1 MDQLP
6 DEVILNLLQFLEA
19 REVVAV
25 QRLSSRYLALGR
37 DNVVWKLEC
46 FNHSRAEAQ
55 LRREQLLAAQDSRLT
70 ELRNAVSA
78 LPTPRSNDE
87 DLDSPIITDERQ
99 SDPAA
104 TERQQW
110 QRALANW
117 EPGYPGERID
127 YYEEFVQRHADI
139 NVDWIR
145 LPKPQTNDK
154 ETLREATGVAL
165 LNDGFD
171 SGPQHIVAP
180 LDDGSVCIFDITPRS
195 TLEPGGG
202 GRLLSRSKPGLLTG
216 RDDPNESHAIM
227 TETGAVECVS
237 VNPSTQKGSFAVQN
251 TLHEVDL
258 NTLRLI
264 SSKPYPFRVTALS
277 STSGFEPLAVG
288 TNHTIHLHDSR
299 DPYRPSATAEL
310 IAGPTSQHATLSQ
323 PGPLALLHYPQSNT
337 LWTAGRFTSLLN
349 YDVRRFP
356 RLLGTLHSGA
366 RVASLSLLPYSLLSP
381 RSATGST
388 LVAAA
393 AYKGKG
399 SLELLDLPS
408 RPTLAGPNSEKV
420 KIYQNRQTASASKLL
435 SAVPHGGR
443 LVFSDGDG
451 NLKWVERDGRTEVRR
466 CDINDFIPQSP
477 SHDPSPR
484 APRADIFGR
493 QADDLNAA
501 NGTVVQKILPVHGP
515 STSSFLSSGV
525 DRPDVPTQS
534 LLLWTG
540 DGELGVLNFSGSKGG
555 KDAFYD
561 ALEDQEQVGGEELAR
576 RDAERQFSAR
586 MRRALERSAE
596 EVRFVRGL
604 GMGG

>member
-25 QRLSSRYLALGR
+25 QRLSSRYLALAR

-78 LPTPRSNDE
+78 LPTPRSDDE
-87 DLDSPIITDERQ
+87 DLDSPTITDERQ

-154 ETLREATGVAL
+154 ETLREANGVAL
-165 LNDGFD
+165 LDFRSDPGQ
-171 SGPQHIVAP
+171 QHVVAP
-180 LDDGSVCIFDITPRS
+180 LDDGSVCIFDIYSHS
-195 TLEPGGG
+195 TLESGGG
-202 GRLLSRSKPGLLTG
+202 GRLLLRSKPGLLTG
-216 RDDPNESHAIM
+216 RDDPNESHSIM

-237 VNPSTQKGSFAVQN
+237 VESSIQKGFFAVQS
-251 TLHEVDL
+251 TLQEVDL
-258 NTLRLI
+258 STLQLI
-264 SSKPYPFRVTALS
+264 ASKPYPFPITALS
-277 STSGFEPLAVG
+277 STSPSEPLAVG

-299 DPYRPSATAEL
+299 DPYSPSATAEL
-310 IAGPTSQHATLSQ
+310 IAGPASQHATLSQ
-323 PGPLALLHYPQSNT
+323 PGPLALLHQPHSNS
-337 LWTAGRFTSLLN
+337 LWTAGRFTSLLK
-349 YDVRRFP
+349 YDVRHFP

-366 RVASLSLLPYSLLSP
+366 RIASLSLLPYPLLSP
-381 RSATGST
+381 RSDIGST
-388 LVAAA
+388 LIAAA

-399 SLELLDLPS
+399 SLELFDLPS
-408 RPTLAGPNSEKV
+408 RPNHANPTSEKV

-466 CDINDFIPQSP
+466 CDINDYIPQP
-477 SHDPSPR
+477 RSHDPDPR
-484 APRADIFGR
+484 EPRSDIFGR

-501 NGTVVQKILPVHGP
+501 NGTVVQKLVHVPSP
-515 STSSFLSSGV
+515 STPSSHSS
-525 DRPDVPTQS
+525 DRPDVPTQP

-540 DGELGVLNFSGSKGG
+540 DGELGLLNFGGSKGG

-561 ALEDQEQVGGEELAR
+561 ALEDQEHVGGEELAR